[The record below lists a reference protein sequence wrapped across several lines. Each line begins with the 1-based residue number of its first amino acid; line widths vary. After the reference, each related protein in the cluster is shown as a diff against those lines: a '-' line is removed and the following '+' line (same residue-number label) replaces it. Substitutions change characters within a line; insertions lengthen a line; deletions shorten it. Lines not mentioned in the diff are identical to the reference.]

1 MDIIH
6 NFISMFHVSNRDD
19 GGHWK
24 RRVHVFIALDSLGTF
39 HHGIIGDIGSV
50 PGVLPRAVLGGY
62 CG

>member
-1 MDIIH
+1 
-6 NFISMFHVSNRDD
+6 MFHVSNRDD

-50 PGVLPRAVLGGY
+50 PGVLQRAVPGVLLRVILGCY
-62 CG
+62 YV